1 MKDKIALI
9 TGGTR
14 GIGNAIATNFLE
26 NGAYVIAVAT
36 NKERNQKW
44 IEEKNKNG
52 FANVEAYACNVS
64 DHDECQ
70 QMIKS
75 IKEKHGKI
83 DILVNNAGL
92 TRDAAFRKMSK
103 DYWDTVMRVNL
114 DSLFNITQPSI
125 ALMLENGYGRIINI
139 SSVNAQKGQFGQ
151 TNYSAAKAGMHG
163 FTKSL
168 AQETARKNITVN
180 TVSPGY
186 INTDMMKDIP
196 QEILT
201 KIIATVPVGRL
212 GNPEEIADIVAFL
225 ASEKSAYITGTDF
238 SINGGLHMY

>member
-64 DHDECQ
+64 DYDECQ

-92 TRDAAFRKMSK
+92 TRDAAFKKMSK

-114 DSLFNITQPSI
+114 DSLFNITQPSVKPI
-125 ALMLENGYGRIINI
+125 KPPR
-139 SSVNAQKGQFGQ
+139 
-151 TNYSAAKAGMHG
+151 
-163 FTKSL
+163 
-168 AQETARKNITVN
+168 
-180 TVSPGY
+180 
-186 INTDMMKDIP
+186 
-196 QEILT
+196 
-201 KIIATVPVGRL
+201 
-212 GNPEEIADIVAFL
+212 
-225 ASEKSAYITGTDF
+225 
-238 SINGGLHMY
+238 